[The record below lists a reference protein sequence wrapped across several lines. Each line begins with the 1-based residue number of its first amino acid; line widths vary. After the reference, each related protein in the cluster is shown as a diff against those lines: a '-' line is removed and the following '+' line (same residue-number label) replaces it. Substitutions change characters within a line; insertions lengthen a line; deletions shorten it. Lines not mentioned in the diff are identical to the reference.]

1 MNNTDFNLYK
11 ASFLD
16 YVRDVK
22 KLSNNTY
29 KSYLLDLEQ
38 FALFWSQ
45 TPSYKVIDEALQSFF
60 ESLYQQEQKAAS
72 IARKVSC
79 FNSFKQFLKIQNI
92 TIVVPIK
99 RPAIRLTAPIT
110 LPAELISSM
119 FETISHDQLATK
131 RPLRERT
138 IMELLYA
145 TGIKV
150 SELIALEIGHI
161 DFAQKTIVVR
171 GRNKQERIIP
181 FDIKVYNT
189 LIEYL
194 TYERAQVIDKQER
207 LFLNH
212 MSKPITARSIQR
224 ICKLFSEHLLN
235 KTITPSILR
244 NSCASHMLS
253 KGASE
258 NDVQKM
264 LGHKMAVSTI
274 RYKKNN
280 SHQA

>member
-1 MNNTDFNLYK
+1 MNITDFTSYK
-11 ASFLD
+11 ISFLE

-45 TPSYKVIDEALQSFF
+45 DTACITIDAALQSFF
-60 ESLYQQEQKAAS
+60 EFLYKQEQKAAS

-79 FNSFKQFLKIQNI
+79 FNSFKQFLKLQHI

-99 RPAIRLTAPIT
+99 RPAIKLVAPIVLPSELLHTMLTT
-110 LPAELISSM
+110 LSS
-119 FETISHDQLATK
+119 EQLETK
-131 RPLRERT
+131 RPLRERA
-138 IMELLYA
+138 IIELLYA

-161 DFAQKTIVVR
+161 NFSEKSIIVR
-171 GRNKQERIIP
+171 SKKKQERVIS
-181 FDIKVYNT
+181 FDAKVYAI
-189 LIEYL
+189 LMEYL
-194 TYERAQVIDKQER
+194 TYERVQVIDKQER

-212 MSKPITARSIQR
+212 IGKPITARSIQR
-224 ICKLFSEHLLN
+224 ICKLFSEHVHN
-235 KTITPSILR
+235 KAITPSILR
-244 NSCASHMLS
+244 HSCASHMLS

-258 NDVQKM
+258 REVQKM
-264 LGHKMAVSTI
+264 LGHKMPTSTM

-280 SHQA
+280 PTSV